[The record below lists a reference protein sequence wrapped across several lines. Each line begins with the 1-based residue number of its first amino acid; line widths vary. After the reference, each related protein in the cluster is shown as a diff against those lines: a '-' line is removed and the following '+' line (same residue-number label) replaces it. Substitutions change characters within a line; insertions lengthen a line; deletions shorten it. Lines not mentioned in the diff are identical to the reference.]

1 MNDFNNNQNN
11 IPSVPPVPSSATPN
25 PEPAPKAQPRVTTE
39 TETQI
44 PQPAPQPIQ
53 QPVEPRQVPPQPTPR
68 PAEPRQIPQPQP
80 APQYTESQQIPPQA
94 PHFTQTPPQPQQ
106 APVQPPQ
113 YPQGIPYTPQPPK
126 GYAPQGQPY
135 GQPVQ
140 PDNYSNPNYAY
151 APKAAPKQPMSGPVK
166 AFVVIV
172 IAILA
177 ASLIGFIV
185 YINSESSGNA
195 SFNTPASTEYNNY
208 PTLPGGHYYQEETV
222 PQSNKEYKQSDA
234 QKETDPKFGG
244 IKINKKPAPNSP
256 NGAESAFKNV
266 EKSVVGVICYTD
278 EQEGTSTSF
287 TTMGSGIIV
296 TSNGYIVTNAHIIN
310 NSRTSYLFKII
321 TADKKSYDA
330 GVVGFDSR
338 YDLAV
343 LKINAKD
350 LPAANFGDSEEL
362 RVTEDVIAIGNPRSI
377 NYQNSVT
384 KGIVSALNR
393 QASTT
398 NNAKFIQTDAAIN
411 PGNSGGPLCNMYG
424 QVVGIN
430 TSKIALEEYEGMGFA
445 IPSNTVKA
453 VADSIIKYSY
463 VKGRVKIGI
472 VGTVATKSSDGA
484 YGIIIDEIGA
494 GGPMEGTGA
503 QKGDIITKIA
513 GKEVY
518 SFTDVYNILEK
529 YKAGDKVKVT
539 LYRPSTDKTYDIT
552 IKLQEDKQ

>member
-11 IPSVPPVPSSATPN
+11 IPSVPPVPPNTP
-25 PEPAPKAQPRVTTE
+25 PTPAPAPKTE
-39 TETQI
+39 PQVNTATERQI
-44 PQPAPQPIQ
+44 PQPQPVPQPIQ
-53 QPVEPRQVPPQPTPR
+53 QPIEPQQAPR
-68 PAEPRQIPQPQP
+68 PAEPQQIPQPQP
-80 APQYTESQQIPPQA
+80 APQSVESRQIPPQA
-94 PHFTQTPPQPQQ
+94 PPFNQTPPPQ

-113 YPQGIPYTPQPPK
+113 YPQGQPYTQQQPK
-126 GYAPQGQPY
+126 GYAAQGQPY
-135 GQPVQ
+135 AQPPVQ
-140 PDNYSNPNYAY
+140 PNNYNNPNYAY
-151 APKAAPKQPMSGPVK
+151 APKTAPKQPMSGPVK

-185 YINSESSGNA
+185 YINSENSGSA
-195 SFNTPASTEYNNY
+195 SFNPPASTEYNNY
-208 PTLPGGHYYQEETV
+208 PTLPGGRYYPEETS
-222 PQSNKEYKQSDA
+222 PQSDKEYKKSDA

-256 NGAESAFKNV
+256 NGAEFAFKNV

-278 EQEGTSTSF
+278 EQEGTSTSY
-287 TTMGSGIIV
+287 TAMGSGIIV

-310 NSRTSYLFKII
+310 NSRTSYLFKVI
-321 TADKKSYDA
+321 TSDKKSYDA
-330 GVVGFDSR
+330 GVVGYDSR

-343 LKINAKD
+343 LKVNAAN

-472 VGTVATKSSDGA
+472 VGTVATKNSDGA

-513 GKEVY
+513 DKEVY